1 MANTSLIQ
9 ALTARKFLQPVPTRG
24 GGGRMNLIR
33 EPFTGAW
40 QRNMEQSNDTVL
52 AQGTV
57 FACLTLIAGD
67 VAKLSW
73 GLREREGRIWRDVGN
88 PAYDPVLRKPNTF
101 QNSQQFRESWILSKL
116 IYGNAYVL
124 KGRDN
129 RGVVNRMWVL
139 NPNFVQPLVTESGE
153 VYYRVNKDVLTE
165 QFEDEVIIPAREIIH
180 DRFNTF
186 YHPLVGLSP
195 IYAAAAVAGHA
206 LQIQSSTTR
215 FFGNGAR
222 PSGVLVAPGAISP
235 ENAKE
240 LKETWNTNFSGE
252 NAGRVAVLG
261 DGLTYTQMQMT
272 STDAQLIEQLRWD
285 SEEIAR
291 VFHVPAYKVGVGAA
305 PTYNNYQA
313 LNLDY
318 YTTCLQPLTE
328 AMEWCLWDGLSMA
341 EGLEV
346 HIDTGDLLRMDSKT
360 QMELATS
367 GVKGSVY
374 KPNEAREMFNLPPVE
389 GGDSVLAQQQNF
401 SLSALSQRDSQNPL
415 GVATIPQ
422 PAVELTSEPATDPA
436 EQKALLEMFRKS
448 IEYRP

>member
-24 GGGRMNLIR
+24 GGGWGRPIL
-33 EPFTGAW
+33 ESFAGAW
-40 QRNMEQSNDTVL
+40 QRNIEVSRESVL

-67 VAKLSW
+67 VAKLPW
-73 GLREREGRIWRDVGN
+73 GLRERHDDIWRDVGN

-101 QNSQQFRESWILSKL
+101 QNNQQFRESWILSKL

-165 QFEDEVIIPAREIIH
+165 QFEDEVVIPAREIIH

-291 VFHVPAYKVGVGAA
+291 VFHVPAYKVGVGTA

-346 HIDTGDLLRMDSKT
+346 HIDTNDLLRMDSVT
-360 QMELATS
+360 QVETTT
-367 GVKGSVY
+367 KGITGGLFS
-374 KPNEAREMFNLPPVE
+374 PNEGRKMFNLPPVT
-389 GGDSVLAQQQNF
+389 GGNAVYLQQQNY
-401 SLSALSQRDSQNPL
+401 SVEALAQRDSQNPL
-415 GVATIPQ
+415 GAAAT
-422 PAVELTSEPATDPA
+422 PAPAAVLPA
-436 EQKALLEMFRKS
+436 PTPTAEEQKALLDLFRKS
-448 IEYRP
+448 VGLK